1 MSSIPPN
8 MPPGGGAP
16 PPYTPYDPKT
26 QWRVYREQ
34 QKAAWRAQRD
44 AWKAQQ
50 HAWKAGYRGGVY
62 VPHVPSIVGPILLVG
77 LGVVALLVVTGHIA
91 SGEFWAW
98 YAHWWPLLLIGAGL
112 ALLGEWALDMRREV
126 PVRRGGSFVGIIFL
140 LAIIGCSAAG
150 WNNWWGPFRAQFG
163 DQGDDF
169 FNTFGQPERDND
181 QQVLNTQIPSNASIE
196 IQNPRGDVS
205 ITSADTSSVQVQAH
219 EVAYAGSDS
228 DAKKIFDTE
237 AAHVTVSGNA
247 VLVKS
252 DGNNSGR
259 LNLTITVP
267 KSARVIVDAG
277 RGDLTAAGLG
287 AGMNITASHGD
298 VHLSAISGSVQVH
311 SSTGKHDISAH
322 QVDGDLTID
331 GSCNDLTLSEIKGK
345 VAQTG
350 EILGD
355 VHMENV
361 SGAVHLHTSVTD
373 LQVAELP
380 GDLTLDSDDLRVSQA
395 RGQVRIVTHA
405 KDIDLNQ
412 IYGDTFV
419 DDTRGEIS
427 IAPAG
432 PYSVDAK
439 NGKGDV
445 EVTLPPNASA
455 TVNARTRNGDIS
467 SDYTMPEVGD
477 GENKVANFRI
487 GSGSAKIDLSAD
499 VGDLHIKKGSGF
511 AAEGSTPTTTPE
523 PNAPHLKTPKPLP
536 PQPVTQ

>member
-1 MSSIPPN
+1 MSSVPPN

-77 LGVVALLVVTGHIA
+77 FGVVALLVVTGHIA

-287 AGMNITASHGD
+287 AGINITASHGD

-511 AAEGSTPTTTPE
+511 AAEGSTPTPTPE

>member
-1 MSSIPPN
+1 

-34 QKAAWRAQRD
+34 QKAAWRAQRE

-50 HAWKAGYRGGVY
+50 QAWKAGYRGGVY

-77 LGVVALLVVTGHIA
+77 FGVVALLVVTGHIA

-126 PVRRGGSFVGIIFL
+126 PVRRGGSFVGILFL

-181 QQVLNTQIPSNASIE
+181 QQVQNTQIPANASIE

-205 ITSADTSSVQVQAH
+205 ITSADASSVQVQAH

-259 LNLTITVP
+259 INLTITVP
-267 KSARVIVDAG
+267 KTARVIVNAG

-287 AGMNITASHGD
+287 AGINITASHGD

-311 SSTGKHDISAH
+311 SSTDKHDISAH

-395 RGQVRIVTHA
+395 KGQVRVVTHA
-405 KDIDLNQ
+405 KDIDLSQ
-412 IYGDTFV
+412 IYGDSFV

-427 IAPAG
+427 IEPAG

-445 EVTLPPNASA
+445 SVTLPPNASA
-455 TVNARTRNGDIS
+455 TVSARTRNGDIA

-487 GSGSAKIDLSAD
+487 GSGSAKITLSAD
-499 VGDLHIKKGSGF
+499 VGDLHIKKGSGSP
-511 AAEGSTPTTTPE
+511 EETSTPSPAPE

-536 PQPVTQ
+536 PHPVTQ